1 MEKNLIAQWNPYI
14 KKSVRVSKTDI
25 KPRNIYKIQT
35 YRYSDGVV
43 RRKLGVE
50 TNLLFVI
57 GIHLYEIHAIR
68 LNSIQFTHFTNW
80 STRFAKKDLTD
91 IILDSVESISF
102 KDLIV
107 EFNDNGRE
115 FFTKYVRNSPTIY
128 SEKLDPYR
136 TYKMKNIIYA
146 QEILL
151 DSTKMKNI
159 YG

>member
-1 MEKNLIAQWNPYI
+1 MEKNLIHQWKPYI
-14 KKSVRVSKTDI
+14 KKSVRVAKTDI

-43 RRKLGVE
+43 RRRLGLE
-50 TNLLFVI
+50 THLLFVI

-80 STRFAKKDLTD
+80 SHRFAKQDL
-91 IILDSVESISF
+91 VESISDTIDTISF
-102 KDLIV
+102 RDLIV

-136 TYKMKNIIYA
+136 TYKMRNIIYA